1 MHNFKPDPA
10 KNEPQPPKVN
20 YEQDPKRINEQIEA
34 HRAWVKKQKAI
45 MAHESKQVQM
55 TKLLQRIVN
64 LGDLQPAGKQQDDFS
79 KIVTLTQAK

>member
-1 MHNFKPDPA
+1 
-10 KNEPQPPKVN
+10 
-20 YEQDPKRINEQIEA
+20 
-34 HRAWVKKQKAI
+34 VKKQKAI

-64 LGDLQPAGKQQDDFS
+64 LGDLQPAGKQQDDLS